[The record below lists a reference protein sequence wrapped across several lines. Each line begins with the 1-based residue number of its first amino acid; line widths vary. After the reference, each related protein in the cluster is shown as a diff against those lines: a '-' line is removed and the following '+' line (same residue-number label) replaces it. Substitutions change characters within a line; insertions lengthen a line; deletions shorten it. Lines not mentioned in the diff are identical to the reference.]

1 MADAKKNSSE
11 GQTEGAAGDTTDEVR
26 SFNYKGDPNEMSFL
40 EHLEELRWRIIKGLS
55 AIILFAVLA
64 FIKVDRVVDF
74 LTAPALSLDQP
85 VVLQALKVSD
95 MFMVNLISSLMT
107 GLVLASPVVLYQIWR
122 FVNPAMGKSTR
133 WTTLGVV
140 LFGSFFFLSGV
151 TFGYKV
157 ILPFSLRFFSSL
169 GGGLV
174 ENNYSIHAYLGYVT
188 WMMLAAGLVFQ
199 LPVISLILTRIG
211 LLTPAFLRHYRR
223 YALIAILVFAAI
235 LTPPDPLSQMMMA
248 VPLLLLYE
256 LPIFISKIFQPAEL
270 T

>member
-1 MADAKKNSSE
+1 MADAPKTSPE
-11 GQTEGAAGDTTDEVR
+11 AQTEDAAEDTTEKLR
-26 SFNYKGDPNEMSFL
+26 SFSHKGDPNEMSFL
-40 EHLEELRWRIIKGLS
+40 EHLEELRWRILKGLS

-64 FIKVDRVVDF
+64 FIKADWIVGF
-74 LTAPALSLDQP
+74 LTAPAMNLDQK

-95 MFMVNLISSLMT
+95 MFMVNLIASLMT

-122 FVNPAMGKSTR
+122 FIVPAMGKTSR
-133 WTTLGVV
+133 MTTLGIV
-140 LFGSFFFLSGV
+140 LFGTFFFLSGV
-151 TFGYKV
+151 TFGYTV
-157 ILPFSLRFFSSL
+157 ILPFSLRFFAAL
-169 GGGLV
+169 GGDLV

-223 YALIAILVFAAI
+223 YALVGILVFAAI
-235 LTPPDPLSQMMMA
+235 LTPPDPLSQVMMA

-256 LPIFISKIFQPAEL
+256 LSILIAKIFQPAKL
-270 T
+270 P

>member
-1 MADAKKNSSE
+1 MVAKPQDNPDQPPEETS
-11 GQTEGAAGDTTDEVR
+11 GQDQLF
-26 SFNYKGDPNEMSFL
+26 SHKGNPNEMSFL
-40 EHLEELRWRIIKGLS
+40 EHLEELRWRILKALS
-55 AIILFAVLA
+55 AIVLFAVLA
-64 FIKVDRVVDF
+64 FIKVDWVVGF
-74 LTAPALSLDQP
+74 LTAPALNLDQP

-122 FVNPAMGKSTR
+122 FVDPALGKTTR

-140 LFGSFFFLSGV
+140 LFGSFFFLGGV

-235 LTPPDPLSQMMMA
+235 LTPPDPLSQVMMA
-248 VPLLLLYE
+248 APLLLLYE
-256 LPIFISKIFQPAEL
+256 LSILISKIFQPAEL

>member
-1 MADAKKNSSE
+1 MVEKNQASPDQPSE
-11 GQTEGAAGDTTDEVR
+11 EPSGEIPPI
-26 SFNYKGDPNEMSFL
+26 NYKGNPNEMSFL
-40 EHLEELRWRIIKGLS
+40 EHLEELRWRILKALA
-55 AIILFAVLA
+55 AIVLFAVLA
-64 FIKVDRVVDF
+64 FIKIDLVVGF
-74 LTAPALSLDQP
+74 LTAPALNLDQP

-122 FVNPAMGKSTR
+122 FVNPALGKSTR
-133 WTTLGVV
+133 WTTIGVV
-140 LFGSFFFLSGV
+140 LFGTSFFLAGV
-151 TFGYKV
+151 TFGYKI
-157 ILPFSLRFFSSL
+157 ILPFSLRIFASL
-169 GGGLV
+169 GGDLV

-223 YALIAILVFAAI
+223 YALVAILVLAAI
-235 LTPPDPLSQMMMA
+235 LTPPDPLSQVMMA

-256 LPIFISKIFQPAEL
+256 LSILISKIFQPAEL